1 MTTPYRIPAG
11 TTEITYTRGAGEQRS
26 IPVDHLNKR
35 YSFAQPADD
44 EDEAH
49 LVGLGFPVARKVLG
63 EQEDEEPKVEAKDEA
78 DGDQPETTSE
88 ATQPASP
95 VESSAGTEG

>member
-1 MTTPYRIPAG
+1 MTPYRIPAG

-35 YSFAQPADD
+35 YAYAQPADD

-63 EQEDEEPKVEAKDEA
+63 EQEDDEPKAQPKGEA
-78 DGDQPETTSE
+78 DAEQPATTSE
-88 ATQPASP
+88 AAEPAPP
-95 VESSAGTEG
+95 VETSAGTEG